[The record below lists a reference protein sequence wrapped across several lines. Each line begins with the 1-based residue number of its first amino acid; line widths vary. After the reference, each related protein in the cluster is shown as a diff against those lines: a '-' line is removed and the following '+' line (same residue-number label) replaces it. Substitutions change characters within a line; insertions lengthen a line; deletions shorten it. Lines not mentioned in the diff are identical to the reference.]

1 MAEGEGMLG
10 PLMID
15 VEGVALSERERRWI
29 ADPRVG
35 GVILFSRNFQHRE
48 QLTALVAEIATV
60 KRPKPLIAVD
70 HEGGRV
76 QRFREGFSRIPPMR
90 ALGRRYE
97 ADAAAALE
105 EAVEMGW
112 LLAAELRAVG
122 VDFSFAPVLDLD
134 RGVSEVIGD
143 RAFHGDP
150 RVVAALGAAVRR
162 GMQAA
167 GMAAVGKHFPGHG
180 AVAPDSHQSLPVD
193 ERALEAVEEDIQ
205 PFAHLIRNGLEGVML
220 AHVVY
225 RHADTLPA
233 GFSPY
238 WIKTVL
244 RERFGFQGAVIS
256 DDLSMAGAAVMGA
269 MPARVEAALGAG
281 CDLVL
286 VCNDPDAV
294 AAVLRRVRPE
304 ADPARGVRL
313 AHLHG
318 RGRLDWGRLTR
329 DPRHARA
336 AALAERLWE
345 WA

>member
-1 MAEGEGMLG
+1 MLG

-48 QLTALVAEIATV
+48 QLSALVAEIAAV

-76 QRFREGFSRIPPMR
+76 QRFREGFTHIPPMR
-90 ALGRRYE
+90 ALGRRFDEEPEQALRE
-97 ADAAAALE
+97 AEAL
-105 EAVEMGW
+105 GW

-122 VDFSFAPVLDLD
+122 IDFSFTPVLDLD
-134 RGVSEVIGD
+134 REVSEVIGD
-143 RAFHGDP
+143 RAFHRDP
-150 RVVAALGAAVRR
+150 AVVGRLGAALRR
-162 GMQAA
+162 GMHAA

-180 AVAPDSHQSLPVD
+180 AVAPDSHQELPVD
-193 ERALEAVEEDIQ
+193 ERPVEAVGEDIQ
-205 PFAHLIRNGLEGVML
+205 PFAHLIRNGLEGVMM

-225 RHADTLPA
+225 RKADSLPA

-238 WIKTVL
+238 WIRTVL
-244 RERFGFQGAVIS
+244 RERLGFQGAVVS

-286 VCNDPDAV
+286 LCNDPEAV
-294 AAVLRRVRPE
+294 DAVLRQVRPE

-318 RGRLDWGRLTR
+318 RGRGNWAHLRR
-329 DPRHARA
+329 DPRHAQA
-336 AALAERLWE
+336 SALAEHLW
-345 WA
+345 ALL